1 MRKKLITI
9 LFLTLMP
16 LLSNAETKELKSGD
30 TFTATVNG
38 TTFNMKVIN
47 PLFKT
52 CVVGSGKRGDAFV
65 SGGKNWDGTFPSKV
79 TDSDGLVF
87 TVIGVNNRAFIENDG
102 INTITLPANTNVDL
116 YEGAF
121 MRCHNLT
128 TIIIPEGVTIL
139 GLGQYVFNGCFDRD
153 FFREATLELPS
164 TLRTINKGDYDS
176 PFRNMALR
184 KVIAKMEEPFSIS
197 TLFSDDHYANA
208 TLYVPYG
215 KADVYKNTEGW
226 KKFSNIVELI
236 PGDVNGE
243 GNVDEEDTKSMSE
256 IIVKQKDQTAATPN
270 ADLNGDHKVNVVDM
284 VKLVNLIIDLEEE
297 GEDATS
303 PSGVT
308 AAIKSIIQSAKPGEP
323 VNIILKETIT
333 TKSGD
338 TEIVIPTKNSAGE
351 AIDVNLVFKRVPS
364 ETGGSLVIKT
374 DQAGNPSSTAINK
387 ISVIVPESSIG
398 TNLTID
404 APTST
409 VTLLS
414 ANGAKSTYKEVVA
427 RTANNTLIVE
437 DDVLVNNVEVQG
449 GTVQVNEG
457 GILESW
463 SFSAEKNGDLVN
475 VKEDGGIE
483 PIKVNTGTDNDD
495 NPIEQWQIASED
507 GNPYYANSLKI
518 VKGAA
523 DYAIVWFG
531 NPSYEAIPLKTVAIG
546 DGAVLQTNYIAM
558 ENIEG
563 EGTAS
568 IKYRFTGPPTG
579 YTDDTEYGG
588 NKFYEYNSDMVGV
601 KRVKGI
607 TFSQPEIATDEYFKQ
622 ELNEKEAEG
631 YRMNEPRLNLD
642 VDTEIEGCTFNYNHV
657 FICQEN
663 SLSCPLVKDCK
674 FVHVDHDLN
683 VIPINN
689 DQVEFRIPYN
699 PSKDSNGITFDGCEF
714 SAGTKFMGYFYDRI
728 VKMEFEGDDIQ
739 YTGYV
744 NFKNCKLG
752 GADFTGENT
761 DFVKNFWAVT
771 GTKIII
777 SFDDVPKYEA
787 LFDSEGGG
795 FVVRPIGESEEN

>member
-47 PLFKT
+47 PLFRT

-65 SGGKNWDGTFPSKV
+65 SGGKNWDGTIPSKV

-87 TVIGVNNRAFIENDG
+87 TVIGVNNRAFFENDG

-243 GNVDEEDTKSMSE
+243 GNVDEEDIKSMSE

-374 DQAGNPSSTAINK
+374 DQAGNPSSAAINK
-387 ISVIVPESSIG
+387 ISVIVPESS
-398 TNLTID
+398 
-404 APTST
+404 
-409 VTLLS
+409 S

-777 SFDDVPKYEA
+777 SFNDVPKYEA

>member
-1 MRKKLITI
+1 MRKKLIAI

-87 TVIGVNNRAFIENDG
+87 TVIGINNRAFFENDG

-153 FFREATLELPS
+153 LFREATLELPS

-243 GNVDEEDTKSMSE
+243 GNVDEEDIKSMSE

-374 DQAGNPSSTAINK
+374 DQAGNPSSAAINK

-449 GTVQVNEG
+449 GTVQVNGG
-457 GILESW
+457 GILP
-463 SFSAEKNGDLVN
+463 F
-475 VKEDGGIE
+475 
-483 PIKVNTGTDNDD
+483 
-495 NPIEQWQIASED
+495 
-507 GNPYYANSLKI
+507 
-518 VKGAA
+518 
-523 DYAIVWFG
+523 
-531 NPSYEAIPLKTVAIG
+531 
-546 DGAVLQTNYIAM
+546 
-558 ENIEG
+558 
-563 EGTAS
+563 
-568 IKYRFTGPPTG
+568 
-579 YTDDTEYGG
+579 
-588 NKFYEYNSDMVGV
+588 
-601 KRVKGI
+601 
-607 TFSQPEIATDEYFKQ
+607 
-622 ELNEKEAEG
+622 
-631 YRMNEPRLNLD
+631 
-642 VDTEIEGCTFNYNHV
+642 
-657 FICQEN
+657 
-663 SLSCPLVKDCK
+663 
-674 FVHVDHDLN
+674 
-683 VIPINN
+683 
-689 DQVEFRIPYN
+689 
-699 PSKDSNGITFDGCEF
+699 
-714 SAGTKFMGYFYDRI
+714 
-728 VKMEFEGDDIQ
+728 
-739 YTGYV
+739 
-744 NFKNCKLG
+744 
-752 GADFTGENT
+752 
-761 DFVKNFWAVT
+761 
-771 GTKIII
+771 
-777 SFDDVPKYEA
+777 
-787 LFDSEGGG
+787 LF
-795 FVVRPIGESEEN
+795 

>member
-1 MRKKLITI
+1 M
-9 LFLTLMP
+9 
-16 LLSNAETKELKSGD
+16 
-30 TFTATVNG
+30 
-38 TTFNMKVIN
+38 
-47 PLFKT
+47 
-52 CVVGSGKRGDAFV
+52 
-65 SGGKNWDGTFPSKV
+65 
-79 TDSDGLVF
+79 
-87 TVIGVNNRAFIENDG
+87 
-102 INTITLPANTNVDL
+102 
-116 YEGAF
+116 
-121 MRCHNLT
+121 
-128 TIIIPEGVTIL
+128 
-139 GLGQYVFNGCFDRD
+139 
-153 FFREATLELPS
+153 
-164 TLRTINKGDYDS
+164 
-176 PFRNMALR
+176 
-184 KVIAKMEEPFSIS
+184 
-197 TLFSDDHYANA
+197 
-208 TLYVPYG
+208 
-215 KADVYKNTEGW
+215 
-226 KKFSNIVELI
+226 
-236 PGDVNGE
+236 
-243 GNVDEEDTKSMSE
+243 
-256 IIVKQKDQTAATPN
+256 
-270 ADLNGDHKVNVVDM
+270 
-284 VKLVNLIIDLEEE
+284 
-297 GEDATS
+297 
-303 PSGVT
+303 T

-374 DQAGNPSSTAINK
+374 DQAGNPSSAAINK

-752 GADFTGENT
+752 GADFTGEST